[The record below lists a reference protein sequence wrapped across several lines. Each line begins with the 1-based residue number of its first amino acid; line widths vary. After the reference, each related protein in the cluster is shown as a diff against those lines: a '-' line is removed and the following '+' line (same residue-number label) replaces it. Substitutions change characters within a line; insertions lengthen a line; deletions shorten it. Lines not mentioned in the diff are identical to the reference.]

1 MTSGFGSPRATC
13 PSRLPT
19 SEACLPG
26 LPDLQFLID
35 ELTSGD
41 DARAE
46 RASQHLAETGPSAI
60 SLASQLLSLGDT
72 DQRWWAVRTL
82 AQLATPEATRALTSA
97 LTDPQA
103 AVRQAAALG
112 LRGATEP
119 ACLAALAAA
128 LADPDPLVARLA
140 GDALAEAG
148 SQAIPY
154 LSHAV
159 VDPRPRL
166 RIEASRALALNPDPA
181 AIPLLFALLDD
192 DSGLVAHWAERGL
205 EAHGQSMLYFLP

>member
-19 SEACLPG
+19 SEAG

-46 RASQHLAETGPSAI
+46 GASQHLAEVGPSAV
-60 SLASQLLSLGDT
+60 SLASQLLSLGDS

-82 AQLATPEATRALTSA
+82 ARLATPEATRALTSA

-112 LRGATEP
+112 LRGTTEP
-119 ACLAALAAA
+119 ACLSALAAT
-128 LADPDPLVARLA
+128 LGDPDPLAARLA

-154 LSHAV
+154 LSQAV
-159 VDPRPRL
+159 VDFRPRL

-181 AIPLLFALLDD
+181 VVPLLFSLLDD
-192 DSGLVAHWAERGL
+192 DSSLVTHWAERGL